1 LGYYELRIA
10 VPEES
15 RDALIFGLSEIGCLG
30 IIEREKELIAYF
42 RDTIGIDSIQKG
54 IESFRTIL
62 AKSGLPADFKYNHV
76 YISEKDWNEAWKK
89 KLQPID
95 VGEQF
100 FILPPWEKKRPDRMS
115 LVIDPGT
122 AFGTGHHQ
130 TTQTCLLLIGK
141 YSRRCPRDRF
151 LDVGTGTGVLAI
163 CASKLGFKEAVGVDI
178 DPLAVA
184 AAARNAR
191 HNHLENIV
199 VKEGDITTAE
209 GKFDFIAANLLSE
222 IILSIAPKIAGRLRE
237 HGIVLLS
244 GMISGQEDE
253 IVAQMKEFGLECIE
267 KFTDGIWVSVV
278 LQDKR

>member
-1 LGYYELRIA
+1 MGYYELKID

-15 RDALIFGLSEIGCLG
+15 RDALIFGLTEISCTGV
-30 IIEREKELIAYF
+30 IEQERDIIAYF
-42 RDTIGIDSIQKG
+42 HDTTGIDAIQKG
-54 IESFRTIL
+54 IETFRTVL
-62 AKSGLPADFKYNHV
+62 AKSGLPADFKYKYI

-95 VGEQF
+95 VGELF
-100 FILPPWEKKRPDRMS
+100 SILPPWEKERPNRINII
-115 LVIDPGT
+115 IDPGM

-130 TTQTCLLLIGK
+130 TTQTCLLLIWK
-141 YSRRCPRDRF
+141 YSRQCPGDRF

-163 CASKLGFKEAVGVDI
+163 CASKLGFNEVVGVDI
-178 DPLAVA
+178 DPLAVD

-222 IILSIAPKIAGRLRE
+222 IILSIAPQIADRVRE

-253 IVAQMKEFGLECIE
+253 IMALMKKFGLECIE
-267 KFTDGIWVSVV
+267 KYEDGIWVSMV
-278 LQDKR
+278 LQQKR